1 MEPQAE
7 STPISINREITKET
21 IQEMLCYM
29 ELKEILNLLE
39 VPIPEL
45 VKYCPYTGS
54 YNDMIKQAIKDKNQ
68 EVLNALLTYQKNMIE
83 RDYKLQLL
91 QKVLKNNK

>member
-7 STPISINREITKET
+7 STPISVNREITKET

-68 EVLNALLTYQKNMIE
+68 EVLNALLTYQKNMID

>member
-7 STPISINREITKET
+7 STPISVNREITKET

>member
-7 STPISINREITKET
+7 STPISVNREITKET

-45 VKYCPYTGS
+45 VKYCP
-54 YNDMIKQAIKDKNQ
+54 
-68 EVLNALLTYQKNMIE
+68 
-83 RDYKLQLL
+83 
-91 QKVLKNNK
+91 

>member
-7 STPISINREITKET
+7 STPISVNREITKKT

-91 QKVLKNNK
+91 QKVLDL